1 MYNPQLDT
9 FIQVADSGSFSKA
22 AEELH
27 ISPTAVIKQ
36 INLLES
42 DLNLKLIDRTHRGIT
57 ITEAGKSL
65 YKDAKYLIQYSKDSL
80 VRARNAMQNNE
91 NIIRIGTSLMT
102 PTQFL
107 IELWPKI
114 NQSCPELKFQLV
126 PFENSPENAREIL
139 KNLGQNI
146 DLVAGLF
153 DGAFLKQRGCAAL
166 ELSKEPICCAVSI
179 HHRLAAKSKLTVSDL
194 FGENLMLIRR
204 GWNSYVDLLRD
215 NIWENYPQI
224 NVVDFS
230 FYDVGVFNQCESSN
244 DVLMAIG
251 KWGNVHPLLKILPV
265 QWDYVIPFGL
275 LYSPTPSPQVRSF
288 VRAVAQV
295 FELEL

>member
-42 DLNLKLIDRTHRGIT
+42 DLNLKLMARTHRGIT
-57 ITEAGKSL
+57 LTEAGKSL

-80 VRARNAMQNNE
+80 VRARNAMQSNE

-107 IELWPKI
+107 MELWPKI
-114 NQSCPELKFQLV
+114 HQHCPELKFQLV
-126 PFENSPENAREIL
+126 PFENTQENAREIL
-139 KNLGQNI
+139 NNLGQNI

-153 DGAFLKQRGCAAL
+153 DGATLKHRGCAAL

-224 NVVDFS
+224 NVVDFP
-230 FYDVGVFNQCESSN
+230 FYDVSAFNQCESSN
-244 DVLMAIG
+244 YVLMAVE
-251 KWGNVHPLLKILPV
+251 KWQNVHPLLKILPV

-275 LYSPTPSPQVRSF
+275 LYSPNPSPEVLSF
-288 VRAVAQV
+288 IRAVEQV
-295 FELEL
+295 FELDL